1 MNNTITSANA
11 VLALAVAS
19 IFPTPVQI
27 QGFAVDDIYDTD
39 AIDPSEVM
47 MGVDGVMSAGFV
59 FVTIKQN
66 FALQADSASNDI
78 FEIWYQQQQAA
89 RDIFRASGIITLTSI
104 GKAYV
109 MNNGVLSGY
118 KPIPDGKKVLQPR
131 KFAITWNSVY
141 PVPV

>member
-11 VLALAVAS
+11 ILAIAVAS
-19 IFPTPVQI
+19 IYPVPVQI

-39 AIDPSEVM
+39 AIDPSEVL

-59 FVTIKQN
+59 FVPIKQN
-66 FALQADSASNDI
+66 FSLQADSASNDI
-78 FEIWYQQQQAA
+78 FEQWYQLQQAA
-89 RDIFRASGIITLTSI
+89 AEIFKASGIITLTSI
-104 GKAYV
+104 GRSYN

-118 KPIPDGKKVLQPR
+118 KPIADAKKVLQPR
-131 KFAITWNSVY
+131 KFAITWNSVV